1 MTLVVL
7 MRNHFLLRACAL
19 PILLH
24 TLLGT
29 SLLRHTQGTL
39 RFLMLGTLN
48 HVELLQSYLIHRHT
62 GLEFDFHNYQNV
74 FARSF
79 KNFQYASFQQGF
91 KKHKREIK
99 LRYLVK
105 TLD

>member
-7 MRNHFLLRACAL
+7 MRNHFLLRACVL
-19 PILLH
+19 PNLLH

-62 GLEFDFHNYQNV
+62 GLVSDLHYYQNV

-79 KNFQYASFQQGF
+79 KNFQYASSQPRF
-91 KKHKREIK
+91 KKHIREIK
-99 LRYLVK
+99 LRFLAR